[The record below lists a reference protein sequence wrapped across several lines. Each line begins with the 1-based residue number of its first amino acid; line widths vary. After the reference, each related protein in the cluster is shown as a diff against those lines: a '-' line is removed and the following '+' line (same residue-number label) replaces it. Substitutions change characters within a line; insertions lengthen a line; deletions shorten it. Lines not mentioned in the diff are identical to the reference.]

1 MRTWLGI
8 DFGTSGVKA
17 ILVNEDGEVVERG
30 HAEYPSS
37 GDGVVHEQQA
47 TDYIDAIRRAVV
59 HVAHEPDGI
68 GIVGHV
74 PSLVLAAED
83 ATAVRSV
90 ITWRDGRP
98 TAEAQELRA
107 SCAGSLEV
115 FGVDNLWDPSQLPA
129 KLLWLARN
137 DPRALAST
145 RWLLTPKDFIGLR
158 LTGVAATDAWSSKG
172 LWSIVDGRP
181 SRRVFDA
188 AGVDESLLPPVRQPW
203 EVLGATTAT
212 AAVEFGLP
220 SGCPVVVGWSDAMGG
235 MLGIGAAAL
244 PRSFVLAGTSDIVG
258 RSFEADEATKQGVYR
273 VPASCSPIPIDYGPT
288 QSSGASLLWLSRL
301 TGRTPG
307 ELVSAAADA
316 ADTEVLSLPYLRG
329 ERAPLWD
336 PAVRA
341 SFSDIAEADGLE
353 ELALATMRGVGLSN
367 RHVLDA
373 CGRPE
378 VGEPVHLG
386 GSDVGSAGW
395 TRARADALGADLVVH
410 LEPQL
415 PALGA
420 AMLARSGATGEPIA
434 ESYRR
439 LGADVRVVRA
449 DPAAG
454 GAALRRYA
462 AYRRQV
468 AVAGAESH
476 SALDTGKP
484 RR

>member
-17 ILVNEDGEVVERG
+17 ILVSEDGDVVERG

-37 GDGVVHEQQA
+37 EVGAAHEQQA
-47 TDYIDAIRRAVV
+47 ADYIHAIRDAIS
-59 HVAHEPDGI
+59 HFETEPDGV
-68 GIVGHV
+68 GIVGHT

-83 ATAVRSV
+83 ATAARPV

-98 TAEAQELRA
+98 TAEAERLRG
-107 SCAGSLEV
+107 SFGSSLEV
-115 FGVDNLWDPSQLPA
+115 FGVDNLWDVSQLPA
-129 KLLWLARN
+129 KLLWLSSN
-137 DPRALAST
+137 DPQALAST
-145 RWLLTPKDFIGLR
+145 EWLLTPKDYIGFR
-158 LTGVAATDAWSSKG
+158 LTGAAATDAWSSKG
-172 LWSIVDGRP
+172 LWSIAEGRP
-181 SRRVFDA
+181 SREVFAA
-188 AGVDESLLPPVRQPW
+188 AGVDEALLAPVLDPW
-203 EVLGATTAT
+203 EVLGTTT
-212 AAVEFGLP
+212 PAAAAEFGLP

-244 PRSFVLAGTSDIVG
+244 PRGFVLAGTSDIVG
-258 RSFEADEATKQGVYR
+258 RSFAADEATKTGVYR

-301 TGRTPG
+301 TGRTPS
-307 ELVSAAADA
+307 ELVSAAAGAAETDA
-316 ADTEVLSLPYLRG
+316 VFLPYLRG

-336 PAVRA
+336 PSVRA
-341 SFSDIAEADGLE
+341 SISDIAESDGVA

-373 CGRPE
+373 CGHLGA
-378 VGEPVHLG
+378 GEPVHLG
-386 GSDVGSAGW
+386 GSDVGSPGW
-395 TRARADALGADLVVH
+395 SRARSEALGVDLVIH

-449 DPAAG
+449 EAAAD
-454 GAALRRYA
+454 AAARRRYS

-468 AVAGAESH
+468 AVATGDFS
-476 SALDTGKP
+476 LDS
-484 RR
+484 